1 MVRKS
6 KKITPESS
14 DDSARSSDDSARS
27 SDDSARSSESSY
39 SSESSESSEFSESC
53 EYESSDCSDSSKN
66 MVIDDS
72 ASDSKNMDDNIFN
85 KNDEELHHNNKKKYK
100 KKFNIKF
107 YIDKNIKKK
116 KKNIK
121 KNNKYAEIIKKYNL
135 HEKKYFKNLDLIKK
149 EEIYDK
155 ETLLSDNNLTNYN
168 EPLRFKFL
176 NLNIPN
182 ISKNIILSKLE
193 QLNDMSP
200 GSSDY
205 YKLKNWIN
213 ILDKIPLGKY
223 HTLPIVNNNNV
234 DEVSCYL
241 QSVKNTIDSNVYGH
255 IEAKEQII
263 RILAQWISYPNANGY
278 VIGIKGAMGIG
289 KTKLVKEGI
298 CDALKFP
305 FAFISLGGISD
316 ASYLKGHSY
325 TYEGSTYGKIVECLI
340 KSKVM
345 NPVLF
350 FDELDKVSSTDKGE
364 EIINTLIHL
373 TDPTQNKNFTDRYFE
388 EIDLDLSKSIII
400 FTYNNEN
407 LLNPILKD
415 RMITINV
422 NGYTLKEKI
431 TISKN
436 YLIKEILQEYNIQES
451 DIIFDDNII
460 KYIIENTIEEE
471 GVRNLKR
478 NINNIISW
486 VNVMRYI
493 PHNDIKLK
501 FPFEI
506 NTEFIDKFIKKYN
519 KSFIKEVHHSMYT

>member
-1 MVRKS
+1 MVKKS
-6 KKITPESS
+6 KNVI
-14 DDSARSSDDSARS
+14 
-27 SDDSARSSESSY
+27 
-39 SSESSESSEFSESC
+39 SESSEEDEPSETSEDDSCESSTEDSTNEDSNNSENMIINESESD
-53 EYESSDCSDSSKN
+53 EDKP
-66 MVIDDS
+66 
-72 ASDSKNMDDNIFN
+72 FN
-85 KNDEELHHNNKKKYK
+85 KIDEELRHKKK

-116 KKNIK
+116 KKNIQK
-121 KNNKYAEIIKKYNL
+121 DNRYKEILKKYNSN
-135 HEKKYFKNLDLIKK
+135 EKKYFKNLDLIKK

-155 ETLLSDNNLTNYN
+155 ETLLLNDSITNCK

-176 NLNIPN
+176 DLNIPN
-182 ISKNIILSKLE
+182 MSKNIILSKLE

-200 GSSDY
+200 SSSDY

-213 ILDKIPLGKY
+213 ILDKIPLGIY
-223 HTLPIVNNNNV
+223 HTLPITNNNIN
-234 DEVSCYL
+234 EVSDYL
-241 QSVKNTIDSNVYGH
+241 QSVKNIIDTNVYGH
-255 IEAKEQII
+255 MEAKEQII

-278 VIGIKGAMGIG
+278 VIGIKGSMGIG

-350 FDELDKVSSTDKGE
+350 FDELDKVSSSEKGE

-388 EIDLDLSKSIII
+388 EIDFDLSKSIII
-400 FTYNNEN
+400 FTYNNEK

-431 TISKN
+431 TISKD
-436 YLIKEILQEYNIQES
+436 YLIKEIMQEYNIPQT
-451 DIIFDDNII
+451 DIIFSDNII
-460 KYIIENTIEEE
+460 KYIIENTTEEE

-486 VNVMRYI
+486 INVMRYI
-493 PHNDIKLK
+493 PHNDVKLK
-501 FPFEI
+501 FPFDI
-506 NTEFIDKFIKKYN
+506 NTDFVDKFIKKYN
-519 KSFIKEVHHSMYT
+519 KSFIKDVHHSMYT